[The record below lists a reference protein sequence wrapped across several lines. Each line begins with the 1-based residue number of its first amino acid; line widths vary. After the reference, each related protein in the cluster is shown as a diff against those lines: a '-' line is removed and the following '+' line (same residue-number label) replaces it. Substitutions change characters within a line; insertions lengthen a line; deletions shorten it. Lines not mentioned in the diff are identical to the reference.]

1 MRAVVFCGPSLPA
14 QARENFEGIEYL
26 PPVKQG
32 DVYKAA
38 QRNPAAIGII
48 DGYFDGMPAVWHKE
62 ILWAICQGI
71 AVFGGASMGALRAA
85 EMEAFGMRGVGRIF
99 EEYRSGRLEDDD
111 EVALVHGPAEIG
123 YPALSEPM
131 VNVRATLDRAR
142 GEKILSAEEADMVA
156 ARAKD
161 IFYKDRNWEVILSE
175 LSFDGAKKD
184 SLSKWLSTGKT
195 DLKQEDAL
203 ELLSEIERFISS
215 GDTPERPDLNFENTE
230 TWVNASWLNEPTES
244 SAEIR
249 AILENLAKD
258 EKLAQSIQDKAL
270 LALLAEIEADRIGLK
285 PSSTSILEEENAFR
299 ERNEL
304 FSGQLLDEW
313 AEQNGIDRRQ
323 LRRMM
328 AGRASIRQLIS
339 EYEQEL
345 GARIVDQLRLD
356 GSYERFKP
364 DGDERE

>member
-14 QARENFEGIEYL
+14 QDKDRFAGIEFL

-71 AVFGGASMGALRAA
+71 TVFGAASMGALRAA
-85 EMEAFGMRGVGRIF
+85 EMEAFGMRGIGRIF
-99 EEYRSGRLEDDD
+99 EDYRSGRLEDDD

-131 VNVRATLDRAR
+131 VNVRATVDHAQDD
-142 GEKILSAEEADMVA
+142 KIVSAEEAETIK
-156 ARAKD
+156 ARAKA
-161 IFYKDRNWEVILSE
+161 IFYKDRNWAVIIDDLP
-175 LSFDGAKKD
+175 FDAAKKD
-184 SLSKWLSTGKT
+184 RISQWLVTEKI

-203 ELLSEIERFISS
+203 EMLSEIERFLSS
-215 GDTPERPDLNFENTE
+215 GEVPEQPDLYFENTE
-230 TWVNASWLNEPTES
+230 TWVNASWLTEPPEPPE
-244 SAEIR
+244 EIK
-249 AILENLAKD
+249 AILESLAKD
-258 EKLAQSIQDKAL
+258 EKLAQSMRDKAL
-270 LALLAEIEADRIGLK
+270 LSLLAEIEADRIGLK
-285 PSSTSILEEENAFR
+285 PSNAATLEEENAFR

-313 AEQNGIDRRQ
+313 AERNEIDRNA

-328 AGRASIRQLIS
+328 AGKANIRQLIS
-339 EYEQEL
+339 EYEPEL
-345 GARIVDQLRLD
+345 GAKIVDQLRLD
-356 GSYERFKP
+356 GSYEKFKS
-364 DGDERE
+364 DSD